1 MSAWGDLAG
10 LSLENSESE
19 SPSGLLTDETP
30 RTVFLPFMS
39 LKFLKIRQA
48 LLVETKS
55 GRHLDLGAGNNPRN
69 PFALESLTAIDIVEA
84 SYPGFHQVSVGQ
96 ELPFAAN
103 SFASV
108 SAFDF
113 LEHIPRVSSNEGPT
127 STFVRYM
134 QEVHRVL
141 EPQGIFVALTPAFPR
156 LSAFSDPT
164 HVNFITRDTHTYF
177 SGDNF
182 AKALGYGFT
191 GSFSIVHVGWVLPT
205 HKLFERNTE
214 INNLKRRLHRLGSLL
229 SYLGLSALR
238 ARDPRTHLL
247 WVFRKYV

>member
-1 MSAWGDLAG
+1 
-10 LSLENSESE
+10 
-19 SPSGLLTDETP
+19 
-30 RTVFLPFMS
+30 MS
-39 LKFLKIRQA
+39 LNLLKLRQA
-48 LLVETKS
+48 LLAETIS

-69 PFALESLTAIDIVEA
+69 PFALEALAAIDIIEA
-84 SYPGFHQVSVGQ
+84 SYPGFHQVSVGH

-103 SFASV
+103 SFACV

-127 STFVRYM
+127 ATFVRYM
-134 QEVHRVL
+134 EEIHRVL
-141 EPQGIFVALTPAFPR
+141 EPQGLFVALTPAFPR

-177 SGDNF
+177 SGEHF

-191 GSFSIVHVGWVLPT
+191 GSFSKVHVGWVLPT
-205 HKLFERNTE
+205 HKLFERNPE
-214 INNLKRRLHRLGSLL
+214 IKNLTKRLRRLGSTL

-247 WVFRKYV
+247 WVFRKSV

>member
-1 MSAWGDLAG
+1 MKLGQVLLA
-10 LSLENSESE
+10 
-19 SPSGLLTDETP
+19 
-30 RTVFLPFMS
+30 
-39 LKFLKIRQA
+39 
-48 LLVETKS
+48 ETKS

-69 PFALESLTAIDIVEA
+69 PFALGALAAIDIIEA
-84 SYPGFHQVSVGQ
+84 SYSGFHQVSVGH
-96 ELPFAAN
+96 ELPFSAN

-127 STFVRYM
+127 ATFVSYM
-134 QEVHRVL
+134 QEIHRVL
-141 EPQGIFVALTPAFPR
+141 EPRGIFVALTPAFPR

-177 SGDNF
+177 SGEHF

-191 GSFSIVHVGWVLPT
+191 GSFSIVHVGWVFPT
-205 HKLFERNTE
+205 HKLFERNPE
-214 INNLKRRLHRLGSLL
+214 INNLKRRIRRLGSTL

-247 WVFRKYV
+247 WVFRKNV